1 MIVLGYIFGYQK
13 GLKEGNQNGVIQGV
27 KMIYSEEIYKAENG
41 GLSST
46 LDWETTQR
54 MLNEKM
60 SKN

>member
-27 KMIYSEEIYKAENG
+27 KMTLEEIYKAENG